1 MNKVTGNGEIKV
13 MVVDDHRIVLDGL
26 CALLDDAEGFRCI
39 GTMENGQQ
47 AIDRLKIVRADVVLM
62 DIDMPVMDGIEATIR
77 IKRTMPDVKV
87 ISLTHHNERAMVQR
101 LMDCGSD
108 GYVLKNIDRDGLLTA
123 IRKVMKGQKF
133 FSEEITRKLAEREV
147 VTVSSGASAELT
159 EREAEVLRLIC
170 EGLSSRQIG
179 DKLFISPRTVD
190 THRTNLM
197 NKLDIHNVAGLIRFA
212 FQNGI
217 AG

>member
-1 MNKVTGNGEIKV
+1 MSNMNGMEEIKV
-13 MVVDDHRIVLDGL
+13 LVVDDHRIVLDGL
-26 CALLDDAEGFRCI
+26 CSLLEGADGFRCI
-39 GTMENGQQ
+39 GTLENGQQ
-47 AIDRLKIVRADVVLM
+47 ALDRLKLIKADVVLM
-62 DIDMPVMDGIEATIR
+62 DIDMPVMDGIEATTR

-123 IRKVMKGQKF
+123 IRKVMKGQKY
-133 FSEEITRKLAEREV
+133 FSEEVTRKLAEREV
-147 VTVSSGASAELT
+147 VTAASGAPAELT
-159 EREAEVLRLIC
+159 ERETEILRLIC
-170 EGLSSRQIG
+170 EGLSSKQIG
-179 DKLFISPRTVD
+179 EKLFISPRTVD

>member
-1 MNKVTGNGEIKV
+1 MRKASESQDIRVIV
-13 MVVDDHRIVLDGL
+13 ADDHRIVLDGL
-26 CALLDDAEGFRCI
+26 CAMLSGAEGFTCV
-39 GTMENGQQ
+39 GTVENGKE
-47 AIDRLKIVRADVVLM
+47 ALDLLKLVRTDIVLM

-108 GYVLKNIDRDGLLTA
+108 GYALKNIDRDGLLSA
-123 IRKVMKGQKF
+123 IRTVMRGDKY
-133 FSEEITRKLAEREV
+133 FSEEVTRKLAEQQV
-147 VTVSSGASAELT
+147 VTAPSGAEAELT
-159 EREAEVLRLIC
+159 ERETEILRLIC
-170 EGLSSRQIG
+170 EGLSSKQIG
-179 DKLFISPRTVD
+179 EKLFISPRTVD

-197 NKLDIHNVAGLIRFA
+197 GKLDIHNVAGLIRFA